1 MNAAV
6 EKEFIDTN
14 ILVYAFDQSA
24 GKRQQQA
31 MQLLERLWQSQT
43 GCLSVQVLQ
52 EFFVTVTRKVPRPLD
67 TETAEQIVSDLSRW
81 KVVTP
86 TVEDVLEAIQIHT
99 QHQISFWDAMI
110 IQCAGCAGCRVLW
123 SEDLNA
129 GQVYGET
136 KVVNPFIN

>member
-1 MNAAV
+1 MSAAT

-24 GKRQQQA
+24 GKKQQQA

-52 EFFVTVTRKVPRPLD
+52 EFFVTVTRKVPHPLD
-67 TETAEQIVSDLSRW
+67 IETAEQIVSDLSRW

-86 TVEDVLEAIQIHT
+86 NAEDILEAIQLHT
-99 QHQISFWDAMI
+99 RHQISFWDAMI
-110 IQCAGCAGCRVLW
+110 IQCAGRAGCSVLW